1 MRTTRH
7 SDSIVSGR
15 SVATLVAARAVY
27 AINWLN
33 VGAIY
38 YLMEADLKGGVSG
51 LGTLTSSFYLG
62 IGLFQVPGGI
72 LAAKWG
78 PKRVVTI
85 GILISSLSAIGVSF
99 TSSIPEAAVLRFFV
113 GAGMAFVFSPSIVIA
128 ASYLGHHRS
137 GINVGL
143 FNSAYSVGGIF
154 GLFGWTIIATV
165 TGWRPSIVL
174 SGVLGVITG
183 IMVLFLVPNEHT
195 LSFKVDTARLTN
207 IIKDKSLILLGVGTL
222 SLTTGNNLIGA
233 FMAYYLHDSLGIA
246 PSLAALVA
254 AIVVAMPIFSALI
267 GGREYD
273 RIKKPKLLMLVTDF
287 GIAGALLICA
297 VHSLNAAIIGCTL
310 AGIIFG
316 IGLTT
321 AFAAAKDLNREPKE
335 YDTLAISWVNSLSL
349 FGNFGPPLVF
359 SYLAVSSGYSTAWLG
374 GSGIVILLLI
384 PLFFLSEGIV
394 RKSA

>member
-1 MRTTRH
+1 M
-7 SDSIVSGR
+7 
-15 SVATLVAARAVY
+15 Y

-62 IGLFQVPGGI
+62 IGLLQVPGGI

-85 GILISSLSAIGVSF
+85 GIMVSSFSSIGVAAA
-99 TSSIPEAAVLRFFV
+99 SSITEASILRFLV

-165 TGWRPSIVL
+165 TSWRPSIVL
-174 SGVLGVITG
+174 SGALGVITG
-183 IMVLFLVPNEHT
+183 ILVLFVVPNEHN
-195 LSFKVDTARLTN
+195 LSFKVDTSRLVN
-207 IIKDKSLILLGVGTL
+207 ILKDKSLILLGVGTL

-233 FMAYYLHDSLGIA
+233 FMAYYLETNLGVASIPA
-246 PSLAALVA
+246 SLVA

-273 RIKKPKLLMLVTDF
+273 RTKKPRLLMIVTDF
-287 GIAGALLICA
+287 GIASALVICA
-297 VHSLNAAIIGCTL
+297 VHSLDAAIVGCTV
-310 AGIIFG
+310 AGIVFG

-321 AFAAAKDLNREPKE
+321 AFAAAKDLNKEPKE

-349 FGNFGPPLVF
+349 FGNFGPPLIF
-359 SYLAVSSGYSTAWLG
+359 SYLAISSGYTAAWLG
-374 GSGIVILLLI
+374 GSAIVIILLI
-384 PLFFLSEGIV
+384 PLFFLTEGIV
-394 RKSA
+394 RKSS